1 MSISF
6 DGSNDA
12 WSLADIAVADAF
24 TVLQKIKW
32 LSLTTDDAGGVSA
45 DNYPTAPRYAVNGP
59 YYTAA
64 GTPGWTSECYVNGTG
79 STSNATGT
87 GTVSTNTWY
96 STAIDRL
103 GATARSFVNNVQIGA
118 SITVGTGAFTFYN
131 TRIGAHYFNGTNNQ
145 FGHVV
150 VAEYAIYRC
159 RLVHEERKRY
169 QLGESPLTIRP
180 EFLVRYVPAVN
191 DRIDIKRRELA
202 GRIDAPVFTGH
213 PFVKPLRRRIVGL
226 EIAAAVATTTPKLIG
241 GNLIRPNLVRGR
253 LAA

>member
-1 MSISF
+1 MAIQF

-12 WSLADIAVADAF
+12 LSLADLTLPDAF

-32 LSLTTDDAGGVSA
+32 LSLTTDDASGVSA
-45 DNYPTAPRYAVNGP
+45 DNFPTAPRYAVNGP

-79 STSNATGT
+79 GTSNSLGT

-96 STAIDRL
+96 ATAIDRL
-103 GATARSFVNNVQIGA
+103 GATARGFVNNAQIGS
-118 SITVGTGAFTFYN
+118 SITVGTGSFTFYN
-131 TRIGAHYFNGTNNQ
+131 TRIGAHYFSGTNNQ
-145 FGHVV
+145 FGHLI

-180 EFLVRYVPAVN
+180 EMLVRYIPAANARFDV
-191 DRIDIKRRELA
+191 KRRELP
-202 GRIDAPVFTGH
+202 GRVDVPVFAGH
-213 PFVKPLRRRIVGL
+213 PFVKSARRRVLGL
-226 EIAAAVATTTPKLIG
+226 AAADAAATTYPQLERG
-241 GNLIRPNLVRGR
+241 MRGLIRG